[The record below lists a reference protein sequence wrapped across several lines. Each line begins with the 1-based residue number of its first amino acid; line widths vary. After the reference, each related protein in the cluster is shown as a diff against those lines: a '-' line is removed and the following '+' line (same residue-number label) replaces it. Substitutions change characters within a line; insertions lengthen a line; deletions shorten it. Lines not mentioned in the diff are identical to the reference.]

1 MKKLSFILLMAALA
15 LPMMAQTKAEED
27 AAMANYRH
35 KAVPSFTLQGKKAPV
50 AVLRDEIPD
59 GYASVTLSAADVWG
73 DGTGYQ
79 MLLDADAT
87 AYGNI
92 FPVSGAF
99 SDADVSA
106 EVYAEFEYKIP
117 ENADGALTTTNI
129 LVDEAVTIL
138 IPAGTYD
145 WCITNPTPGD
155 ALWIASNLGSINGRY
170 DDFVFENGAAYTFYV
185 SASGYNDCVDLEIY
199 DPFAPVMPENLTVNP
214 TANTADVAWENTTD
228 PFFNLRYREYKPNT
242 AQQFTWGFENE
253 EEIAGWRLYDADG
266 DGYNWRIDN
275 NASNAHSGNASIVS
289 DSYYSG
295 VRTPDNWLFSPVVPL
310 NGTLTFWSKNY
321 SLNYL
326 DHFVVYAA
334 VGDAD
339 DVDVDNLEAFVPVS
353 DVITPAGTW
362 EQYTIDLSQFEG
374 AMGRFAFRHFDC
386 SDLWR
391 VYVDDITLYVPGD
404 DENEWI
410 VVEGIQGNEFTIEG
424 LNPETTYEVEVQAVS
439 ANGRTS
445 DWAAEM
451 FTTLEAGE
459 EPTEYCARPE
469 CAYAITDFETVTVT
483 ITNNEPEATVVYSV
497 YCGEELIEE
506 GTFTGAQ
513 HQIQVTGPGDYVV
526 HAVATMQG
534 YLDSPD
540 GGVFFTILPNDA
552 PPTAIDE
559 LAGGKTVANVRYFN
573 ALGQEMQSANG
584 MTIVV
589 TTYTD
594 GTTSTAKVVK

>member
-1 MKKLSFILLMAALA
+1 
-15 LPMMAQTKAEED
+15 
-27 AAMANYRH
+27 
-35 KAVPSFTLQGKKAPV
+35 
-50 AVLRDEIPD
+50 
-59 GYASVTLSAADVWG
+59 
-73 DGTGYQ
+73 

-559 LAGGKTVANVRYFN
+559 LAGNKTVANVRYFN

>member
-1 MKKLSFILLMAALA
+1 MAALA

-35 KAVPSFTLQGKKAPV
+35 KAVSSFTLQGKKAPV

-99 SDADVSA
+99 ATTDVSD

-117 ENADGALTTTNI
+117 ENADGSLTTSNI

-155 ALWIASNLGSINGRY
+155 ALWIASSNGSIPGRY

-185 SASGYNDCVDLEIY
+185 TYGGQNDQVDLEIY

-334 VGDAD
+334 VGDAE
-339 DVDVDNLEAFVPVS
+339 DVDVDNLDAFVPVS

-362 EQYTIDLSQFEG
+362 GQYTIDLSQFEG

-559 LAGGKTVANVRYFN
+559 LAGNKTVANVRYFN

>member
-559 LAGGKTVANVRYFN
+559 LAGNKTVANVRYFN

>member
-1 MKKLSFILLMAALA
+1 MAALA

>member
-1 MKKLSFILLMAALA
+1 MAALA

-214 TANTADVAWENTTD
+214 PATTADVTWENTTD
-228 PFFNLRYREYKPNT
+228 PFFNLRYREYKPST
-242 AQQFTWGFENE
+242 AQQFNWGFENE

-321 SLNYL
+321 ATNYL

-334 VGDAD
+334 VGDAE

-353 DVITPAGTW
+353 DVITPAATW
-362 EQYTIDLSQFEG
+362 GQYTIDLSQFEG

-445 DWAAEM
+445 DWTESVL

-497 YCGEELIEE
+497 YRGEELIEL
-506 GTFTGAQ
+506 
-513 HQIQVTGPGDYVV
+513 VWPK
-526 HAVATMQG
+526 
-534 YLDSPD
+534 
-540 GGVFFTILPNDA
+540 DA
-552 PPTAIDE
+552 
-559 LAGGKTVANVRYFN
+559 LAGEREVDPSVREIRSKLGALAEHFRTRAGYGYYF
-573 ALGQEMQSANG
+573 E
-584 MTIVV
+584 
-589 TTYTD
+589 
-594 GTTSTAKVVK
+594 